1 MGVEI
6 KEYQRVILQK
16 RYVAFTELLN
26 AAADERFPLK
36 THFLSRDSGIGGR
49 HFFILKNLDS
59 DQDLFAELSG
69 TARFQKGD
77 ELTTVTV
84 NFNPTF

>member
-1 MGVEI
+1 MVGEI

-49 HFFILKNLDS
+49 HFFIL
-59 DQDLFAELSG
+59 
-69 TARFQKGD
+69 
-77 ELTTVTV
+77 
-84 NFNPTF
+84 